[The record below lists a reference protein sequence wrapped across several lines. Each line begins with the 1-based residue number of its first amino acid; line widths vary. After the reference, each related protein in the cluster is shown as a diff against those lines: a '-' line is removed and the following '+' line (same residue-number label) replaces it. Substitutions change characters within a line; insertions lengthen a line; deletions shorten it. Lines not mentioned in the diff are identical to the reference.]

1 MSEELKVAGRD
12 EEQVRQGLNLLG
24 ITQAQYNAI
33 SDRWEEFDMMGL
45 PAPFAYGDSG
55 YFRAWSVDCL
65 NDSRCREILE
75 DDIGIENLPDF
86 SAYDNTGLPR
96 YHDLNPRL
104 TIWQSVKRFLAMC
117 WYNYSQSGIERQ
129 QFFDNKDSE

>member
-1 MSEELKVAGRD
+1 MSIKVVDRD
-12 EEQVRQGLNLLG
+12 EEQVKQGLNLLG
-24 ITQAQYNAI
+24 ITQEQYNAI
-33 SDRWEEFDMMGL
+33 CDRWEEFDMMGL

-86 SAYDNTGLPR
+86 SAYDNTGLPL
-96 YHDLNPRL
+96 YHEYNPQ
-104 TIWQSVKRFLAMC
+104 TIWGHVKEFFAIC
-117 WYNYSQSGIERQ
+117 WYNYSQR
-129 QFFDNKDSE
+129 QFFDYKDSE